1 MLRFAVLSL
10 VGVALVVPVAKC
22 STRVPAAQRNG
33 ATREYLRGEPN
44 DGHPGN
50 LSDVRFLLWTRSNP
64 GDEEYYQLLPG
75 NLTNLNESPLDPSL
89 PLHMMY
95 HGYKGNG
102 EQPWIRMAKTRLLE
116 LYNCNVISVDWQTL
130 VLYPWYNLA
139 YANTFKIANYTADLI
154 DWINAER
161 GLQPSQIHIV
171 GHSLGS
177 HAAGLT
183 GKCVGSG
190 QVARVTGL
198 DPAAPWFY
206 DNDSEHRIDKS
217 DAKFVDIIHTN
228 SGSVLEGC
236 IALIKPL
243 GHVDFFPNGGHHQ
256 PGCEV
261 VNGSI
266 IDDWMDLFEGCSH
279 SRATELWI
287 ESISATDPD
296 KVFKSWPCSDYESY
310 MNGLCQT
317 CGEGCLE
324 MGFHTAQSL
333 SGEYFLRTN
342 TKYPF
347 ARGDK
352 QSS

>member
-10 VGVALVVPVAKC
+10 VAGVALVVPVAKC

-102 EQPWIRMAKTRLLE
+102 EQPWIRMAKTR
-116 LYNCNVISVDWQTL
+116 
-130 VLYPWYNLA
+130 
-139 YANTFKIANYTADLI
+139 
-154 DWINAER
+154 
-161 GLQPSQIHIV
+161 
-171 GHSLGS
+171 
-177 HAAGLT
+177 
-183 GKCVGSG
+183 
-190 QVARVTGL
+190 L